1 MVLAATVPPA
11 AQAAMERHMISAGGT
26 SRHGLDYIRRLRGP
40 GGRPMRP
47 EVAQRGFAM
56 LRLRFNAVISQF
68 EIFAEVLT
76 QRSQDETGVWIAGL
90 DDLAADALMLPG
102 PFYNA
107 PPVICYLDRSL
118 ALQSAAQDAVAGRLS
133 EPRGNTQC
141 PP

>member
-1 MVLAATVPPA
+1 
-11 AQAAMERHMISAGGT
+11 MERHMISAR
-26 SRHGLDYIRRLRGP
+26 RHLRAMVLDYIRRLRGP

-118 ALQSAAQDAVAGRLS
+118 GAADPPRQDAVAGRLS
-133 EPRGNTQC
+133 EPRGNYQC